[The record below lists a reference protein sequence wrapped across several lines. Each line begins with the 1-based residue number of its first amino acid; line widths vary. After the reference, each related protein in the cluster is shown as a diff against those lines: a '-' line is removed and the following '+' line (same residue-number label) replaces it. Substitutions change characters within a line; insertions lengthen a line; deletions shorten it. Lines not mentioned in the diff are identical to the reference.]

1 MRSKHLDDRLIP
13 CFIVA
18 FQLAQFR
25 HVRHQKIRITLRQ
38 VLAPFSLHRQRQ
50 FQQLGLKMVEREL
63 LIVKRPSV
71 GKGIVGIKQRD
82 AQRAGDREDPRQTNL
97 RPTPPACLHPARF
110 LPLAWWAQFLR

>member
-18 FQLAQFR
+18 FQLSAQFR

-38 VLAPFSLHRQRQ
+38 VLAPFGLHRQRQ
-50 FQQLGLKMVEREL
+50 FQQFGLKMVEREL

-71 GKGIVGIKQRD
+71 GKGSSASNSATPSAPETAKTRARPMAPNASSLSASCTIFASGVVG
-82 AQRAGDREDPRQTNL
+82 A
-97 RPTPPACLHPARF
+97 
-110 LPLAWWAQFLR
+110 FLR